1 MSVGTG
7 LRRRFHEQR
16 RTVSMEYRGVIR
28 RLLFRFFAVFIDEPR
43 RVLIPAYFAFAI
55 ATGIAAIAAHMTGG
69 CS

>member
-1 MSVGTG
+1 
-7 LRRRFHEQR
+7 
-16 RTVSMEYRGVIR
+16 MEYRGVIR